1 MPFLR
6 ELLSEDARHGLA
18 DHGWLLDC
26 DTGRVPDL
34 EERMQWILIHVTL
47 QYLLLRQ
54 FRILGW
60 VTDAMLLGA
69 GNGYSDCNMSLV
81 ELIHIGV
88 QSKIFTT
95 RESHWLL
102 HLNIRANDA
111 KHSFSSL

>member
-1 MPFLR
+1 MPSLR
-6 ELLSEDARHGLA
+6 ELLSERACRGLA
-18 DHGWLLDC
+18 RHGWLLDC
-26 DTGRVPDL
+26 EVGLPDF
-34 EERMQWILIHVTL
+34 EERMQWILIQVTL
-47 QYLLLRQ
+47 QYLLRRQ

-69 GNGYSDCNMSLV
+69 GNGYSDCNISLV

-88 QSKIFTT
+88 QNKIFTT

-102 HLNIRANDA
+102 HLNIRANEA

>member
-1 MPFLR
+1 MPSLR
-6 ELLSEDARHGLA
+6 ELLSERACRGLA
-18 DHGWLLDC
+18 RHGWLLDC
-26 DTGRVPDL
+26 EVGLPDF
-34 EERMQWILIHVTL
+34 EERMQWILIQVTL

-88 QSKIFTT
+88 QNEFFTT

-102 HLNIRANDA
+102 HLNSRANEA
-111 KHSFSSL
+111 KHRSSSL

>member
-6 ELLSEDARHGLA
+6 ELLSEGARHGLA

-26 DTGRVPDL
+26 ETGSVPDL
-34 EERMQWILIHVTL
+34 EERMQWILIQVTL

-54 FRILGW
+54 FRIFGF

-69 GNGYSDCNMSLV
+69 GNGYSDGTISLV

-88 QSKIFTT
+88 QNGFFTT
-95 RESHWLL
+95 RESHCLL
-102 HLNIRANDA
+102 HLNSRANEA
-111 KHSFSSL
+111 KHRFSSL

>member
-1 MPFLR
+1 MPSLR
-6 ELLSEDARHGLA
+6 ELLSERACRGLA
-18 DHGWLLDC
+18 RHGWLLDC
-26 DTGRVPDL
+26 EVGLPDF
-34 EERMQWILIHVTL
+34 EERMQWILIQVTL

-54 FRILGW
+54 FRIFGF

-69 GNGYSDCNMSLV
+69 GNGYSDCNISLV

-88 QSKIFTT
+88 QNKIFTT

-102 HLNIRANDA
+102 HLNIRANEA